1 MSILSR
7 DSIVSM
13 LNAELSF
20 VNHGFNGRVRFTIQ
34 SGEPSSLTEED
45 VFSFFSSLGNVDH
58 ITYVPGDSSGNI
70 TFSNVIIARDLLNKV
85 MVINNCTIHI
95 IQCFSN
101 ISAYPIPYQIMIESA
116 NFPTCWEK
124 HVIVKNFFNTF
135 GEVAGVYFMDR
146 GQKLVVSFKEDKAD
160 EMVGTLIKV
169 PWNNLLLFVRE
180 VSSLTL
186 TKI

>member
-7 DSIVSM
+7 DSLVSM

-20 VNHGFNGRVRFTIQ
+20 GNHGFSGRVRFTIQ
-34 SGEPSSLTEED
+34 SGEPSSLSEED
-45 VFSFFSSLGNVDH
+45 VSSFFSSLGNVDH
-58 ITYVPGDSSGNI
+58 LAYVPGDSSGSI
-70 TFSNVIIARDLLNKV
+70 TFSNAIIARDLLNKV

-95 IQCFSN
+95 IQFFSS
-101 ISAYPIPYQIMIESA
+101 ISAYPVPYQIMIESA

-135 GEVAGVYFMDR
+135 GEVTGVYFMDR
-146 GQKLVVSFKEDKAD
+146 GQRLVVSFKEDKAE

-169 PWNNLLLFVRE
+169 PWNNLPLFVRE